1 MSSISGGFKMSNMA
15 GDSNGN
21 QNFFMGGEQPKEEE
35 KPEQEPESKEN
46 SALAIADPLTVA
58 EATHA
63 RQYWEKF
70 IADNNS
76 LSHSYSPWQVPP
88 QQNLRERGRKDVIVT
103 SARPKSR
110 NPFDQF
116 SVNA

>member
-1 MSSISGGFKMSNMA
+1 
-15 GDSNGN
+15 
-21 QNFFMGGEQPKEEE
+21 MGGDQEPEEQE
-35 KPEQEPESKEN
+35 EQEPESHEN

-76 LSHSYSPWQVPP
+76 LSHSY
-88 QQNLRERGRKDVIVT
+88 
-103 SARPKSR
+103 
-110 NPFDQF
+110 
-116 SVNA
+116 

>member
-1 MSSISGGFKMSNMA
+1 MSSISSGFKMSNMG

-21 QNFFMGGEQPKEEE
+21 QNFFMGGDQEPEEE
-35 KPEQEPESKEN
+35 YPEQEPESNEN

-88 QQNLRERGRKDVIVT
+88 MQNLRERGRKDVIVT
-103 SARPKSR
+103 SAKAKSK
-110 NPFDQF
+110 NPFYQF